1 MEQKG
6 LNEVSSALR
15 SAFQKAQDA
24 IRKENTEYAIEIL
37 KGVVQSQPGFT
48 DARTTLR
55 KLEKEKASKM
65 GSFAKMMANI
75 KIAMITA
82 KGKSALKKKPIDAIK
97 AAEEALAIYL
107 YSASALN
114 LLSDAAEALDALF
127 LSIESLEV
135 LRESCPDNETNL
147 RNLARIYE
155 LAGEGM
161 EVLKIRQKIST
172 MKPNDLQVQQELR
185 AAAALAS
192 MQKGKWEEEGSYQ
205 DKLKSKDEAVA
216 IEQEDRIV
224 RDVDDIAEMIE
235 RYEKMVNEGDT
246 SIDNRKKLAELYQR
260 ANRHDDAIATYN
272 WIIEKL
278 GTMDPAIDRSIEKSI
293 VSKYEI
299 QIEELKKASASEDD
313 IKKLAETK
321 YNYRLERAVDR
332 VNKYPNDMQLRYDL
346 AIVYWDGNF
355 IDNALEQ
362 FQYAKKNPHRRLAS
376 IVYLGR
382 CFFSKNQFD
391 MAVDQLQNALAEMH
405 VMDKTKMEALYYLG
419 VTFEKMNEIE
429 KAMDCFKQIYQANIN
444 YLDVSARMNKYY
456 EKKKS

>member
-24 IRKENTEYAIEIL
+24 IRKENIEYAIEIL
-37 KGVVQSQPGFT
+37 KGIVQSQPAFT
-48 DARTTLR
+48 DARTALR

-65 GSFAKMMANI
+65 GSFAKMMASA
-75 KIAMITA
+75 KIAMITS
-82 KGKSALKKKPIDAIK
+82 KGKSALKKKPIDAVK

-107 YSASALN
+107 YSAPALN

-127 LSIESLEV
+127 LSIESLEI
-135 LRESCPDNETNL
+135 LRENSPDNETNL

-161 EVLKIRQKIST
+161 EVLKIRQKIAS

-192 MQKGKWEEEGSYQ
+192 MQKGKWDQEGTYQ

-235 RYEKMVNEGDT
+235 RYEKMANEGDT

-278 GTMDPAIDRSIEKSI
+278 GTMDPAIDRAIEKSV
-293 VSKYEI
+293 VSKYEL
-299 QIEELKKASASEDD
+299 QIEELKKASAPEEE

-321 YNYRLERAVDR
+321 YNYRLERAIDR

-362 FQYAKKNPHRRLAS
+362 FQYAKKNPHRRLTS

-382 CFFSKNQFD
+382 CFFSKNQYD
-391 MAVDQLQNALAEMH
+391 MAVDQIQNALTEMH
-405 VMDKTKMEALYYLG
+405 IMDKAKMEALYYLG
-419 VTFEKMNEIE
+419 ITFEKMNEIE

-444 YLDVSARMNKYY
+444 YLDVSERMNKYY
-456 EKKKS
+456 ENKKG